1 MMAPF
6 DPDPEIVGKLEEFK
20 FFIFFLKSN
29 NFFEALISVIFLL
42 LKFFL
47 IQNKNF
53 VNATPS

>member
-6 DPDPEIVGKLEEFK
+6 DPDPEIVGKLEDLNFL
-20 FFIFFLKSN
+20 FFFLKSN

-47 IQNKNF
+47 NPK
-53 VNATPS
+53 